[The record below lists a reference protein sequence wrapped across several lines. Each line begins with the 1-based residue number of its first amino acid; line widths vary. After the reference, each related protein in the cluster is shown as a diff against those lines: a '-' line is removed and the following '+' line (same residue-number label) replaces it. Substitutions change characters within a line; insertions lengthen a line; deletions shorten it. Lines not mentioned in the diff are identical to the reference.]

1 MARILVIDD
10 DASVR
15 MVVRE
20 MLNRA
25 GHKVAEAADGQL
37 GVARY
42 HMLRPDLVL
51 TDIIMPN
58 QEGIET
64 IMQLRRL
71 DPPARIIAMSGGGR
85 TGNTDFLAMAKKLGA
100 AGTIAKPFRAKE
112 LTDIVAS
119 VLEGAAA

>member
-15 MVVRE
+15 MVVRA

-25 GHKVAEAADGQL
+25 GHKVAEAPDGQI
-37 GVARY
+37 GVAHY
-42 HMLRPDLVL
+42 QALSPDLVL

-64 IMQLRRL
+64 IIQLRRL
-71 DPPARIIAMSGGGR
+71 EPPARIIAMSGGSR
-85 TGNTDFLAMAKKLGA
+85 IGNADFLSMAAKLGA
-100 AGTIAKPFRAKE
+100 ASVIAKPFRSKE
-112 LTDIVAS
+112 LTDMVAG
-119 VLEGAAA
+119 VLERPAA